1 MEWIRQSWRDRYNRI
16 TIKRKLTI
24 PLVAIVLLV
33 FLLLGGT
40 QAVNRK
46 FAAEIEVRDK
56 LQSSSR
62 LASLVYANALWNYN
76 YESMEDIADAMM
88 LDSEIGLIEV
98 RSFAGREIYAR
109 RAEGEAY
116 ERRFMSRV
124 ESPVVYQGQPIGIVA
139 VGATVYYRQQE
150 LQRELLQSAL
160 FLLLTL
166 GALAAVIDRVVRSVV
181 LPIRELERNTEELAQ
196 GNLQHRIQVTAED
209 EIGRLAGKFNA
220 MADSLSEMMEE
231 RQAAQ
236 EALETSEEK
245 YGKAFK
251 NLSEVVGLV
260 RVADQRF
267 IEVNDFFFEMLGY
280 SPEEVIGHSSRE
292 FGLWVDD
299 SERQGFFDR
308 LLAEGAVREYE
319 CRWITKQGQYRIGL
333 ASAEIITVGGELYDI
348 FIWNDITE
356 SRRAEDALR
365 AARDQLE
372 LKVEERTS
380 ELMALN
386 QELMA
391 MNDELVSTLDRLKRT
406 QQLLLHAEK
415 MAALGSLVAG
425 ISHEIST
432 PIGISVTG
440 ISYVEKELGA
450 ICAKLDAGT
459 LSRGEFNEFVRDSAE
474 MIRTT
479 AKNLERADLL
489 IRSFKQISVD
499 QTSEEMRR
507 FRVREYLEELLLSL
521 NPLLKSGRYQ
531 VEVQCPED
539 LEITSYPGVL
549 AQVLTNFIT
558 NSIRHGYAPGEGG
571 HIGIQMDRFGA
582 LYTLN
587 YRDDGQGMTPEVLE
601 RIYEPFFT
609 TKRGAEGGTG
619 LGLHLVYNIV
629 TQKLGGEI
637 KCFSE
642 PGKGVSFVVTFP
654 DLYGD
659 WGVQGE
665 ASRDGSEER

>member
-1 MEWIRQSWRDRYNRI
+1 MEWIRQSWREQYNRI

-46 FAAEIEVRDK
+46 YAAEIEVRDK
-56 LQSSSR
+56 LQANSR

-88 LDSEIGLIEV
+88 LDTEIGLIEV
-98 RSFAGREIYAR
+98 RTFAGREVYAR

-116 ERRFMSRV
+116 DRRFMSRV

-139 VGATVYYRQQE
+139 VGATVYYRQQQ
-150 LQRELLQSAL
+150 LQRELLQSGL
-160 FLLLTL
+160 FLLLT
-166 GALAAVIDRVVRSVV
+166 LAAVIDRVVRSVV
-181 LPIRELERNTEELAQ
+181 LPIRELERNTEELAH
-196 GNLQHRIQVTAED
+196 GNLQNRIQVTSAD
-209 EIGRLAGKFNA
+209 EIGRLAMKFNA

-260 RVADQRF
+260 RLADQRF

-280 SPEEVIGHSSRE
+280 SPDEVIGHSSRE
-292 FGLWVDD
+292 FGLWVDQA
-299 SERQGFFDR
+299 ERDRFFG
-308 LLAEGAVREYE
+308 LLAAEGSVRNYE
-319 CRWITKQGQYRIGL
+319 CHWRTKDGHLRIGMG
-333 ASAEIITVGGELYDI
+333 SAEIITVGGERYDI

-356 SRRAEDALR
+356 SRKAEDALR

-380 ELMALN
+380 ELTALN

-391 MNDELVSTLDRLKRT
+391 MNDELISTLDRLKRT
-406 QQLLLHAEK
+406 QQLLLHSEK

-425 ISHEIST
+425 ISHEIS
-432 PIGISVTG
+432 TG

-459 LSRGEFNEFVRDSAE
+459 LSRGEFDEFVRDSAE

-499 QTSEEMRR
+499 QTSEEKRR

-531 VEVQCPED
+531 VEIQCPED
-539 LEITSYPGVL
+539 LQITSYPGVL

-558 NSIRHGYAPGEGG
+558 NSIRHGYPPGTGG
-571 HIGIQMDRFGA
+571 HIQIRMDRFGA

-587 YRDDGQGMTPEVLE
+587 YRDDGQGMAPEVLE

-659 WGVQGE
+659 WDGQGE
-665 ASRDGSEER
+665 ASPDGSEER